1 MVGPRLMKISSVSR
15 REGKMNL
22 LRNFFE
28 SEQKRI
34 FEPDAFFTQR
44 VMARLTETPAW
55 EYGIWDITP
64 NSARPVLALALAL
77 ILCFVAVELWIPQMP
92 QTGVVESF
100 LEAEQ
105 SVAESFVYNDTG
117 VPARE
122 VVLQQMIAPE
132 EQQ

>member
-1 MVGPRLMKISSVSR
+1 
-15 REGKMNL
+15 MNQ

-28 SEQKRI
+28 SEKKRI
-34 FEPDAFFTQR
+34 FEPDAFFTER
-44 VMARLTETPAW
+44 VLVRLTEGSAW
-55 EYGIWDITP
+55 EYGIWEIIP
-64 NSARPVLALALAL
+64 SSARPVLAMALAL
-77 ILCFVAVELWIPQMP
+77 ILCFVLAELWIPQMP
-92 QTGVVESF
+92 QSGVVESF

-122 VVLQQMIAPE
+122 VVMQQMIAPE

>member
-1 MVGPRLMKISSVSR
+1 
-15 REGKMNL
+15 MNQ

-28 SEQKRI
+28 SEKRRI
-34 FEPDAFFTQR
+34 FEPDPFFTER
-44 VMARLTETPAW
+44 VMARLAEGSSW
-55 EYGIWDITP
+55 EYGIWEITP
-64 NSARPVLALALAL
+64 RAARPVLATAVAL
-77 ILCFVAVELWIPQMP
+77 ILCFVAVEIWIPQMP

-100 LEAEQ
+100 LEGEQ
-105 SVAESFVYNDTG
+105 SVAESFVYNDTD

>member
-1 MVGPRLMKISSVSR
+1 
-15 REGKMNL
+15 MNQ

-28 SEQKRI
+28 SEKKRI
-34 FEPDAFFTQR
+34 FEPDAFFTER
-44 VMARLTETPAW
+44 VMARLNEGAW
-55 EYGIWDITP
+55 EYGIWEITP
-64 NSARPVLALALAL
+64 NSVRPVFAMALAL
-77 ILCFVAVELWIPQMP
+77 ILCFVAAELWIPQMP
-92 QTGVVESF
+92 QSGVVESF
-100 LEAEQ
+100 LEPEQ